1 MKMRLIIEC
10 TTFAKVSVILLAC
23 KVGGKW
29 RHIEGSLCTVYF
41 IVIVA
46 AATVALF
53 VGLLAAFPISIIPLV
68 NHLQIHNSIMVQFI
82 HRHRAQ
88 YKTQN
93 MFM

>member
-1 MKMRLIIEC
+1 MRLIIEC

-23 KVGGKW
+23 KVDGKW
-29 RHIEGSLCTVYF
+29 RHIEGGLCTVYF